1 MEDEAA
7 VARALVAAGA
17 ADGDTLKWLRK
28 TAEAPRGRPC

>member
-28 TAEAPRGRPC
+28 TAGLRAADR